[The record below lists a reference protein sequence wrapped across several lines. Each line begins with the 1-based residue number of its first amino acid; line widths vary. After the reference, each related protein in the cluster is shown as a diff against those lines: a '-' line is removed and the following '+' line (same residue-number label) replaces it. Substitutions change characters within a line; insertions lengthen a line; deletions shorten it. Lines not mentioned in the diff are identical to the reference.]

1 MPGPRPN
8 WRLPKGAVS
17 GLFNSIGTALGIYYV
32 VKELKDLIW
41 GTPVPAETKT
51 PVEITA
57 PVETPEAKFDR
68 EAVANLKMTPEEEA
82 SVKATY
88 PDSTEA
94 QQRAAVYEQRKLQ
107 KNILIAQIDENFK
120 ELHKAPNI
128 TKDEPKAP
136 DL

>member
-8 WRLPKGAVS
+8 WKSTRSAVNS
-17 GLFNSIGTALGIYYV
+17 IVNSIGTGFGIYYV
-32 VKELKDLIW
+32 FKEVKDYFW
-41 GTPVPAETKT
+41 GPT
-51 PVEITA
+51 
-57 PVETPEAKFDR
+57 ETPEVKFDR

-82 SVKATY
+82 LVKAKY

-94 QQRAAVYEQRKLQ
+94 QQRALVYEYRKSDH
-107 KNILIAQIDENFK
+107 KILMAQMDENFK